1 MEVTESSVAAAG
13 QGHQDNERTSSEL
26 ARIRAAI
33 DAVDERLLDLL
44 GERARLALAVGSV
57 KAVDSAPVYRPE
69 REAQVVARLISRNG
83 GPLAAAGIEA
93 IWREI
98 MSACR
103 GLERRPTVAYLGP
116 AGTFSEQAMHQR
128 FGADVA
134 GVGCP
139 SIDEVFRATEA
150 GNVDFGIVP
159 VENSTEG
166 AVNRT
171 LDLLQQSPLLVSGE
185 ITVLV
190 RHILMTASGNMTG
203 IARICAHPQA
213 LAQCAGWL
221 NRNHPTIERAS
232 VSSNAEGARLAAA
245 DPTVAGI
252 AGQAALE
259 RYALKAVAEG
269 IQDDPSNRTRF
280 LVIGQYRC
288 SPTGRDQTSLILSVP
303 DRAGALHALIEP
315 LARHG
320 VSMKRFESR
329 PARQY
334 GWTYYFH
341 IDLIGHEADPPV
353 AAALAELKARAAL
366 YKSLGSYPTAS
377 AAEGGDN
384 ERTPG
389 PWPANR

>member
-1 MEVTESSVAAAG
+1 VTEASGETGSIRP
-13 QGHQDNERTSSEL
+13 DDERQSGNDSAL
-26 ARIRAAI
+26 ARIREAI
-33 DAVDERLLDLL
+33 DAIDQRLLSLL
-44 GERARLALAVGSV
+44 NERGQLALEVGNL
-57 KAVDSAPVYRPE
+57 KAADGAPVYRPE
-69 REAQVVARLISRNG
+69 REAQVVARLVSRSA
-83 GPLAAAGIEA
+83 GPLGPSAIEA
-93 IWREI
+93 IWREV

-128 FGADVA
+128 FGADVE
-134 GVGCP
+134 GVACA
-139 SIDEVFRATEA
+139 SIDEVFRETEA

-190 RHILMTASGNMTG
+190 RHILMTASGDMRG
-203 IARICAHPQA
+203 ITRICAHPQA

-221 NRNHPTIERAS
+221 NRNHPTIERAA
-232 VSSNAEGARLAAA
+232 VASNAEGARLAAG

-252 AGQAALE
+252 AGRAALE
-259 RYALKAVAEG
+259 RYAVKAVAEG

-280 LVIGQYRC
+280 LVIGSYRC
-288 SPTGRDQTSLILSVP
+288 GPTGNDQTSLILSVP
-303 DRAGALHALIEP
+303 DRAGALYALIEP

-334 GWTYYFH
+334 GWKYYFH

-366 YKSLGSYPTAS
+366 FKSLGSYPTPVDADR
-377 AAEGGDN
+377 GDD
-384 ERTPG
+384 EPRPG
-389 PWPANR
+389 ALPPLR

>member
-1 MEVTESSVAAAG
+1 
-13 QGHQDNERTSSEL
+13 
-26 ARIRAAI
+26 
-33 DAVDERLLDLL
+33 
-44 GERARLALAVGSV
+44 
-57 KAVDSAPVYRPE
+57 
-69 REAQVVARLISRNG
+69 
-83 GPLAAAGIEA
+83 
-93 IWREI
+93 
-98 MSACR
+98 
-103 GLERRPTVAYLGP
+103 
-116 AGTFSEQAMHQR
+116 
-128 FGADVA
+128 
-134 GVGCP
+134 
-139 SIDEVFRATEA
+139 
-150 GNVDFGIVP
+150 VP

-221 NRNHPTIERAS
+221 NRNHPTVERAS